1 MNDKDEDEDED
12 LRAVGREDAR
22 AVLAARQRSEEELRR
37 AKAALEEQSR
47 DLELLN
53 RTGAMLGANLDLESL
68 VQAITDAGTQLSGAE
83 FGAFFYTIKDPSGGV
98 STLYTLTGGPCGGY
112 ERLGHPRMTPLFAPT
127 FQGKGGVIRIANVRE
142 DPRYG
147 QSAPH
152 HGMPPGHLPVC
163 SYLAVPVTLRSGE
176 AVGGLLFGHHEPD
189 MFTERTERLL
199 AGLAAQA
206 GIAIDN
212 ARMYEDVKRAAVERT
227 QLLEAERAARA
238 EVERV
243 SMMKDEFLATL
254 SHELRTP
261 LNAILGWSDML
272 LSRAGA
278 SDERRGLETIARN
291 ARLQAQLIEDL
302 LDMNRIISGK
312 VRLDVQRLDL
322 AAIIEAALDSVRP
335 SLEGKSLRLRKT
347 LDPSARPVFGDLQR
361 IQQVVWNLLS
371 NSIKFTPKGGEID
384 VVLRRD
390 NAHVELRVTD
400 SGVGI
405 SPEFLPHV
413 FERFRQADSS
423 TTRKHGG
430 LGLGLSIV
438 KHLVELHGGSV
449 AAESAGE
456 GQGAT
461 FSVRLPIRAIREDDE
476 AHPPARTSAA
486 REIAFQLTG
495 VRILIVDDDPDARD
509 LIGSV
514 LAEVEAIPS
523 MAGSAAE
530 ALAILAERS
539 FDVIISD
546 IGMPERDGYQLMRAI
561 RALPPERG
569 GRTPAIA
576 VTAFARSE
584 DRTRALLSGYQVHLA
599 KPIEPHEL
607 VVTVASLTGK
617 VPGTEEWREEW
628 PEK

>member
-1 MNDKDEDEDED
+1 MTEDEAQE
-12 LRAVGREDAR
+12 LRVAP
-22 AVLAARQRSEEELRR
+22 AARPGIEEELRR
-37 AKAALEEQSR
+37 AKAELEEQRR

-53 RTGAMLGANLDLESL
+53 RTGALLGGNLDLESL
-68 VQAITDAGTQLSGAE
+68 LQAVTDAGTEITGAE
-83 FGAFFYTIKDPSGGV
+83 FGAFFYTTRDASGGV
-98 STLYTLTGGPCGGY
+98 FTLFTLSGAPREAF
-112 ERLGHPRMTPLFAPT
+112 ERFGHPRATPLFAPT
-127 FQGKGGVIRIANVRE
+127 FDGQPGVIRIANVRE

-147 QSAPH
+147 QWSPH
-152 HGMPPGHLPVC
+152 HGMPHGHLPVC

-176 AVGGLLFGHHEPD
+176 CVGGLFFGHHRPGV
-189 MFTERTERLL
+189 FTERNERLL
-199 AGLAAQA
+199 LGLAGQA

-212 ARMYEDVKRAAVERT
+212 ARMYDNARRAALDRAE
-227 QLLEAERAARA
+227 LLEAERAART

-243 SMMKDEFLATL
+243 SVMKDQFLATL

-272 LSRAGA
+272 LARTARP
-278 SDERRGLETIARN
+278 DDRRGLETIARN
-291 ARLQAQLIEDL
+291 ARIQAQLIEDL

-322 AAIIEAALDSVRP
+322 AAIIEAAIDSVGP
-335 SLEGKSLRLRKT
+335 SADARSLQLCKT
-347 LDPSARPVFGDLQR
+347 LDPGAGPVFGDPQR
-361 IQQVVWNLLS
+361 IQQVAWNLLS
-371 NSIKFTPKGGEID
+371 NSIKFTPKGGKVD
-384 VVLRRD
+384 VLLRRV
-390 NAHVELRVTD
+390 NSHVEIRVTD
-400 SGVGI
+400 SGIGI
-405 SPEFLPHV
+405 APEFLPHV

-449 AAESAGE
+449 VAESDGKDS
-456 GQGAT
+456 GST
-461 FSVRLPIRAIREDDE
+461 FIVKLPIRAIREDDE
-476 AHPPARTSAA
+476 AHPTSRTTAA
-486 REIAFQLTG
+486 RDLPFQLTG
-495 VRILIVDDDPDARD
+495 VRALVVDDDPDARE

-514 LAEVEAIPS
+514 LAGVAAIPAT
-523 MAGSAAE
+523 AGTATE
-530 ALAILAERS
+530 ALALFADRA
-539 FDVIISD
+539 FDVVISD

-584 DRTRALLSGYQVHLA
+584 DRMRALLAGYQVHLA

-617 VPGTEEWREEW
+617 VLATE
-628 PEK
+628 